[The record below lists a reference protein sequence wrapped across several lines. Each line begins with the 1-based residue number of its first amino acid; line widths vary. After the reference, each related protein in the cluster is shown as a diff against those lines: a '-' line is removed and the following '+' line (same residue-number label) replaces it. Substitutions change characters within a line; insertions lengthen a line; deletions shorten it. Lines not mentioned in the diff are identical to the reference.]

1 MIRVLIVDDDKLALA
16 GLRTMIP
23 WQEHGM
29 EIVGE
34 AANGQKALDFLETTP
49 VDLVMVD
56 LAMPVMDGLTFIRE
70 CKKRHPQIR
79 YVVMTFHET
88 FEYVQEALR
97 LGVIDYI
104 SKLKLESENYDEVFL
119 RIREK
124 MEMESSAKRDEASVE
139 KIDENVA
146 HLFRQPLWLCD
157 DMCMEQLLQN
167 LYSHALSP
175 RDLETV
181 VMESLVR
188 IETQMGIRYVLT
200 PHFRSMKDVEVFLKD
215 YRSSALEQVQKGI
228 CATTEARLLQA
239 ADYVNQHY
247 HSILKIE
254 DISAVVNLSRS
265 YLSNCF
271 SKSMGV
277 TLNEFIRRKRVFEAA
292 KRIRTTKTPLV
303 QISSEVGYENYKY
316 FKEVFQELMGIGPH
330 EYRAQFD
337 I

>member
-23 WQEHGM
+23 WKEHGM

-34 AANGQKALDFLETTP
+34 AANGQKALDFLETTS

-70 CKKRHPQIR
+70 CKKRHPQVR

-119 RIREK
+119 RIKDK
-124 MEMESSAKRDEASVE
+124 MEMETGEKGEESATE
-139 KIDENVA
+139 KIDESVT

-167 LYSHALSP
+167 LHSHALSP
-175 RDLETV
+175 RDLEAI
-181 VMESLVR
+181 VMESIVR
-188 IETQMGIRYVLT
+188 IETHMGIRYVLA
-200 PHFRSMKDVEVFLKD
+200 PHFRSMRDVEFFLKD
-215 YRSSALEQVQKGI
+215 YRNSALEQVQKGI
-228 CATTEARLLQA
+228 CNTTEARLLLA

-247 HSILKIE
+247 DSVLKIE
-254 DISAVVNLSRS
+254 DVSAMVNLSRS

-271 SKSMGV
+271 SKSMGI

-292 KRIRTTKTPLV
+292 KRIRTAKAPLV
-303 QISSEVGYENYKY
+303 QIASEVGYENYKY
-316 FKEVFQELMGIGPH
+316 FKEVFQELMGVSPH
-330 EYRAQFD
+330 EYRVRFD